1 MKKHLTDAAIQRFR
15 APKEGSLEIFDQ
27 GYPGLAIRIG
37 NGGAKS
43 FVLFHRVVGR
53 LTRTTLGRWPRVS
66 LADAH
71 NAWRRVAE
79 GKAPTLEQESTGELF
94 SKVVEDWMK
103 LDLVPRNKASSVRV
117 TSRIVDHD
125 LLPVLGQKHIDQ
137 ITRRDIATLIDGIV
151 ARGAPAK
158 ARSVHAALHR
168 LFRWSVGRGIIAAN
182 PMSSMEVAG
191 KVSSRERVLSDDEL
205 AKVWRATNGIHG
217 GVVRMLILTAARREE
232 ISQLKWSELDGD
244 CIHLSNGR
252 CKNGQSHIIP
262 LSAPA
267 RDLLA
272 GIPRIAGSDFLFTTD
287 GERGVGGWSHVKRR
301 LDVAAGVKDWTLH
314 DLRRTTATG
323 MQRLGVT
330 LLVVE
335 AVLNRTGGSRAG
347 IVGVYQKHTYGQEKA
362 AALEMWAG
370 HVMALLG

>member
-1 MKKHLTDAAIQRFR
+1 
-15 APKEGSLEIFDQ
+15 
-27 GYPGLAIRIG
+27 
-37 NGGAKS
+37 
-43 FVLFHRVVGR
+43 
-53 LTRTTLGRWPRVS
+53 
-66 LADAH
+66 
-71 NAWRRVAE
+71 
-79 GKAPTLEQESTGELF
+79 
-94 SKVVEDWMK
+94 
-103 LDLVPRNKASSVRV
+103 
-117 TSRIVDHD
+117 
-125 LLPVLGQKHIDQ
+125 
-137 ITRRDIATLIDGIV
+137 
-151 ARGAPAK
+151 
-158 ARSVHAALHR
+158 
-168 LFRWSVGRGIIAAN
+168 
-182 PMSSMEVAG
+182 MSSMEVAG

-347 IVGVYQKHTYGQEKA
+347 IVGVYQKHTYSQEKA